1 MMLTL
6 AFSGEI
12 LHVRADMWGSDKGDP
27 NYRERARFPDWQ
39 RVSSF
44 FIAIFGI
51 SGLMYSGDYWCK
63 RYAKFMPKQ
72 LPQDDVKHYTY
83 SDKYF

>member
-1 MMLTL
+1 MLTL
-6 AFSGEI
+6 SVSGEI

-27 NYRERARFPDWQ
+27 NYREKARFADWQ
-39 RVSSF
+39 RVSSL
-44 FIAIFGI
+44 FIAVFGI
-51 SGLMYSGDYWCK
+51 SGLMYTGDYWCK

-72 LPQDDVKHYTY
+72 LPRDDVKHYTY